1 MKVAFVLTGYMRDWK
16 RHLSKNISNIIEKYN
31 ADVYISSSTY
41 SQEHWRTGFIS
52 IDVNDVIKEYNPK
65 AYLFRDTETCPP
77 MIFKEGGRESF
88 GREWSERQLRGWYA
102 NYLALDL
109 FDFDDYDIIIKSRP
123 DLSVT
128 NFKINPKVKLCIPAW
143 KVHPGPCEPH
153 ESYAD
158 FFAYGN
164 PTNMKKYFSLY
175 SMMKN
180 MNHKDIADIS
190 VGETLIY
197 DYIGKYIG
205 HQKVILD
212 YKIDWTRIGDQS
224 AAEQRNFFKKNRPEW
239 ALEFPPL

>member
-1 MKVAFVLTGYMRDWK
+1 MKVALVLTGYMRNWK
-16 RHLSKNISNIIEKYN
+16 KYLLKNKKNIIDKYN

-41 SQEHWRTGFIS
+41 SQEHWRTEFID
-52 IDVNDVIKEYNPK
+52 INVDEVIEEYKPK
-65 AYLFRDTETCPP
+65 NYLFREFETCPS
-77 MIFKEGGRESF
+77 MVFKEGGKEKF

-109 FDFDDYDIIIKSRP
+109 FDFNDYDIIIKSRP
-123 DLSVT
+123 DLSVS
-128 NFKINPKVKLCIPAW
+128 NFDINPKAKLCIPAW

-180 MNHKDIADIS
+180 MHYKDIADIS

-205 HQKVILD
+205 HQKVTLD
-212 YKIDWTRIGDQS
+212 YKIDWIRIGDQS
-224 AAEQRNFFKKNRPEW
+224 AEEQRNFYREIRPEW
-239 ALEFPPL
+239 VLEFPPL